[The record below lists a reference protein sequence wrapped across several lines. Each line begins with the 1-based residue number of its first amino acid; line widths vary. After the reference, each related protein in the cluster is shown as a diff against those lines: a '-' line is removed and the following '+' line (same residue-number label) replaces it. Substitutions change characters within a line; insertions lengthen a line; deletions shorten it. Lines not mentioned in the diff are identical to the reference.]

1 MAISHSPL
9 PIVPSLW
16 QSCTDGGGELF
27 GDVAVPPSEES
38 LIKIVK
44 TLNGLPSLP
53 DVVYR
58 VMELVHDPDSTVPQI
73 VETLLM
79 DQAMTAK
86 ILRVANSA
94 YYGFVREISTVT
106 QAVAVLGKN
115 DIADHVISSA
125 LCGFLNTQGPGLF
138 DRRALWEYSLA
149 CAQCTRILLRLSSQP
164 NERAYI
170 CALLHD
176 IGQLVIDE
184 VFPQEHDRVLSLAQE
199 KGWPIE
205 CAERK
210 VLGVDHAFVGGMV
223 ALHWNFPPV
232 LVDAIGNHHATT
244 DHLQA
249 GSTELQLR
257 CLLDLS
263 DRIVRAAGIGM
274 NHDHTTPEIPE
285 EMWFPL
291 GLNATHREKV
301 TNALSV
307 AMGKLSG
314 LILT

>member
-1 MAISHSPL
+1 
-9 PIVPSLW
+9 
-16 QSCTDGGGELF
+16 
-27 GDVAVPPSEES
+27 VPPSEES
-38 LIKIVK
+38 LKKIVRA
-44 TLNGLPSLP
+44 LNGLPSLP

-58 VMELVHDPDSTVPQI
+58 IMELVHDPDSTVPQI
-73 VETLLM
+73 VETLLL

-86 ILRVANSA
+86 ILRVANSP

-125 LCGFLNTQGPGLF
+125 LCGFLGTQGPGLF

-149 CAQCTRILLRLSSQP
+149 CAQCTRVLLRLSAQP

-199 KGWPIE
+199 EAWSIE
-205 CAERK
+205 RAERE

-223 ALHWNFPPV
+223 ALHWNFPPM
-232 LVDAIGNHHATT
+232 LVDIIGNHHASA
-244 DHLQA
+244 DHLQP
-249 GSTELQLR
+249 GSAEMQLR

-263 DRIVRAAGIGM
+263 DRIVRSEGIGM
-274 NHDHTTPEIPE
+274 NHDHTSCEIPE

-291 GLNATHREKV
+291 GLNASHHEKV
-301 TNALSV
+301 ANALGA
-307 AMGKLSG
+307 AMGKLAG